1 MVREKGKAKEREQKP
16 EEKNTDVSRPENP
29 VPVTDFLVLT
39 SSTLITKAW
48 AYLGLVSHPETGKIK
63 KDLRQAE
70 LAIDAIDSISKLL
83 RNFGENTK
91 DLDFQLSNL
100 RLNYLTA
107 KEGIKKESGK

>member
-1 MVREKGKAKEREQKP
+1 MVKEDKKVQQQKSAD
-16 EEKNTDVSRPENP
+16 KNNEVTRPENP

-63 KDLRQAE
+63 KDLHQAE

-83 RNFGENTK
+83 KNFGENTK
-91 DLDFQLSNL
+91 DLEFQLSNL

-107 KEGIKKESGK
+107 KEGSNKESRK